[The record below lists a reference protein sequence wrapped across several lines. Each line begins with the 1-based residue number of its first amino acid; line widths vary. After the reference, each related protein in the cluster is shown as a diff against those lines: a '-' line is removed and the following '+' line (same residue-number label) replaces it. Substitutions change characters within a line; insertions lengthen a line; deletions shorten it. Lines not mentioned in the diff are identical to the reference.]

1 MNNYNW
7 VNNFTTSSEGKD
19 SDHLRLCYGDESYYG
34 NYTINFR
41 NTVKKYTKLSGSI
54 SFDSWLNNEY
64 QGDGI
69 FILYISKDKR
79 EYKTLEDLNNDDDN
93 GVIKIYFYTTI
104 SNLKS
109 YTIEIENNPF
119 DDGYSFLGITNLI
132 REKLVILDGYVR
144 VTGGLIDA
152 NTYEQNTVRVVQG
165 GQCLI
170 L

>member
-119 DDGYSFLGITNLI
+119 DDGYSFLGMFLVQNEKKKKKKKKIIECLSILFLIILFKNLKYV
-132 REKLVILDGYVR
+132 EQIL
-144 VTGGLIDA
+144 
-152 NTYEQNTVRVVQG
+152 
-165 GQCLI
+165 
-170 L
+170 